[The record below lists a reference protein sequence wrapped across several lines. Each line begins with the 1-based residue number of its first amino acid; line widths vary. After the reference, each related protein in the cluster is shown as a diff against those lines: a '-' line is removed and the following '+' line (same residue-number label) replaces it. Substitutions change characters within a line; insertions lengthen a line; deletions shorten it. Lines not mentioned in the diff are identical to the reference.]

1 MYVALENSYNIPAV
15 WLLDQLGVSVGY
27 NAGLKAGLPLT
38 KSDKNLALAIGG
50 VKKGV
55 TPLQMTQAYTSFA
68 NGGEMSQ
75 AHFITKI
82 VDASGKVIV
91 QAKQKHTRLW
101 SKKVANEM
109 TSMMFGT
116 YTNGTGKSAD
126 PYGYDV
132 AGKTG
137 TTEVT
142 GDGSTAMNA
151 TDSWAIA
158 YTPDVVV
165 TTWTGYDSNA
175 NGESIPAYLSATAGP
190 LMKTTL
196 EQVIPNTEQTQFD
209 VKSVRQK
216 ISAADDGA
224 SNSSDG
230 VSNTINGIGDEVKQ
244 GAEKAWNNVK
254 DGAKA
259 AWSGIRN
266 ILGN

>member
-1 MYVALENSYNIPAV
+1 
-15 WLLDQLGVSVGY
+15 
-27 NAGLKAGLPLT
+27 
-38 KSDKNLALAIGG
+38 
-50 VKKGV
+50 
-55 TPLQMTQAYTSFA
+55 
-68 NGGEMSQ
+68 
-75 AHFITKI
+75 
-82 VDASGKVIV
+82 
-91 QAKQKHTRLW
+91 
-101 SKKVANEM
+101 M
-109 TSMMFGT
+109 TSMMIGT

-230 VSNTINGIGDEVKQ
+230 VSNTINSIGDEVKQ